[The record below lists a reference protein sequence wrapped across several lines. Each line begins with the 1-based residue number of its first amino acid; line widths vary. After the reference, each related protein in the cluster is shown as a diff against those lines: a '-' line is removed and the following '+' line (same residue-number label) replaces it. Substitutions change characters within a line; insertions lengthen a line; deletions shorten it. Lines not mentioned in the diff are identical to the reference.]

1 MTATAGALAAPPT
14 GALPLP
20 AYHPD
25 PRMRRRTYAALDLGT
40 NNCRLLIARPARD
53 GFFVVDSFSRVV
65 RLGEGLLASGR
76 ISDAAQDRALEALK
90 ICAGKLRR
98 REVTLA
104 RSVATEACRRAAN
117 GPKFIERVYGE
128 TGIALDVI
136 TAAEEARL
144 AVLGCQTLI
153 DPARGRA
160 LVFDIGGGGGPP
172 PAGGGRARGG
182 APAPR
187 AGGGGVVLFRAGG
200 PPALVG
206 PAPRSGGGTDLLH
219 WTSVPWGV
227 ISLAETEPGPL
238 TTEAER
244 LTAYQR
250 MHGRMTQGLARFRE
264 QILNG
269 DGPQQLLGTSGT
281 VTTLAALYLDLP
293 SYDRRQVD
301 GCDVPSDAMRALGL
315 RLAGYAPSERAALPT
330 IGPDRADLIVAGCA
344 ILESILAAFPGL
356 PLRIADRGIREGI
369 LRTLIA
375 RDAAP

>member
-1 MTATAGALAAPPT
+1 M
-14 GALPLP
+14 PLP
-20 AYHPD
+20 AYHAD

-76 ISDAAQDRALEALK
+76 ISDSAQDRALEALRV
-90 ICAGKLRR
+90 CAGKLRR

-160 LVFDIGGGGGPP
+160 LVFDIGGGSTEL
-172 PAGGGRARGG
+172 
-182 APAPR
+182 
-187 AGGGGVVLFRAGG
+187 VL
-200 PPALVG
+200 VD
-206 PAPRSGGGTDLLH
+206 PRSGGGTDLLH

-244 LTAYQR
+244 LAAYER
-250 MHGRMTQGLARFRE
+250 MHGRMTRGLARFRA

-301 GCDVPSDAMRALGL
+301 GCDVPSDAMRALGF

-369 LRTLIA
+369 LCTLIA